1 MQESEVAN
9 PNVRKVL
16 NQMDPKYMDQS
27 SGGDSMSG
35 GMTPHNTDAERR
47 VLGSFMKDPSLISTL
62 GEDLDPE
69 DFHFEPHRHLLEA
82 LKAVSE
88 RKETVDVVT
97 VGEQLSKDR
106 MLDAVGGPMWL
117 GQLLQDT
124 ATTIGVEHHLQIVR
138 QKSLLRR
145 MITAAT
151 EVASKGYSPDVD
163 ITQYLDEAEK
173 SIFGVLTGQKKREIR
188 NIGEV
193 LEETMELLQKQLA
206 EGGQMAGIPTGFD
219 SLDHLLNGLQKTDL
233 MILAARP
240 GMGKTS
246 FALSIA
252 NNVALQTDKHVALFS
267 LEMGAEQLVMR
278 LLSSEAHVNLKELRG
293 GRPSPDDFRKLV
305 EAADRMSTA
314 GIWIDDTPS
323 ISLAEVR
330 ARCRRLHLEGCLDVV
345 IIDYLQLMSARSSTV
360 SREQQI
366 SEISRG
372 LKGLAKELKI
382 PVMALSQLNRGL
394 EQRQDKRPM
403 LSDLRESGAIEQD
416 ADIIMFVYRD
426 EYYHPDS
433 EDRGVT
439 EIIVGKQ
446 RNGPTG
452 TARVA
457 FIDKYAKFGNLTPA
471 VEF

>member
-1 MQESEVAN
+1 
-9 PNVRKVL
+9 
-16 NQMDPKYMDQS
+16 MDRNFFDPPGGGHATGGS
-27 SGGDSMSG
+27 S
-35 GMTPHNTDAERR
+35 PHNMEAERR
-47 VLGSFMKDPSLISTL
+47 VLGAFLKDPSLVSTH
-62 GEDLDPE
+62 GEELDE
-69 DFHFEPHRHLLEA
+69 SDFHHEPHRHLLSA
-82 LKAVSE
+82 MK
-88 RKETVDVVT
+88 TVTEDGQVIDVVT
-97 VGEQLSKDR
+97 VGEQLAKDR
-106 MLDAVGGPMWL
+106 MLDAIGGPPFL
-117 GQLLQDT
+117 GKLLEDT
-124 ATTIGVEHHLQIVR
+124 ATTIGVEHHLKIVR
-138 QKSLLRR
+138 EKSLLRR
-145 MITAAT
+145 MIAATT

-163 ITQYLDEAEK
+163 ILQYLDDAEK
-173 SIFGVLTGQKKREIR
+173 SIFGVLTGQKKREVR
-188 NIGEV
+188 SIGEV
-193 LEETMELLQKQLA
+193 LDETMELLQKQLA

-219 SLDHLLNGLQKTDL
+219 SLDRLLNGLQKTDL

-246 FALSIA
+246 LALSIA
-252 NNVALQTDKHVALFS
+252 NNVALQAGKYVALFS

-293 GRPSPDDFRKLV
+293 GRPSTDDFRKLV

-323 ISLAEVR
+323 ISLAQVR
-330 ARCRRLHLEGCLDVV
+330 ARCRRLSLEGCLDVV
-345 IIDYLQLMSARSSTV
+345 IIDYLQLMSARSSTI

-372 LKGLAKELKI
+372 LKGLAKELKV
-382 PVMALSQLNRGL
+382 PVMALSQLNRSL

-426 EYYHPDS
+426 EYYHPES

-457 FIDKYAKFGNLTPA
+457 FIDKYAKFGNLTPVA
-471 VEF
+471 EF

>member
-1 MQESEVAN
+1 MDGKYTEQQYS
-9 PNVRKVL
+9 
-16 NQMDPKYMDQS
+16 QMASTGS
-27 SGGDSMSG
+27 S
-35 GMTPHNTDAERR
+35 PQNIEAERR
-47 VLGSFMKDPSLISTL
+47 VLGAFLKEPSLIATH
-62 GEDLDPE
+62 GEDLDEE
-69 DFHFEPHRHLLEA
+69 DFHHEPHRHLIKA
-82 LKAVSE
+82 LKAVHES
-88 RKETVDVVT
+88 RSHVDIVT
-97 VGEQLSKDR
+97 VGEQLQKDK
-106 MLDAVGGPMWL
+106 MLEALGGPLFL
-117 GQLLQDT
+117 GQLQRDVG
-124 ATTIGVEHHLQIVR
+124 TTIGIDHHVKIVR
-138 QKSLLRR
+138 EKSLLRR
-145 MITAAT
+145 MIQAAT
-151 EVASKGYSPDVD
+151 QVATQGYAPDID
-163 ITQYLDEAEK
+163 LTQYLDDSEK
-173 SIFGVLTGQKKREIR
+173 SIFQVLTGQKKREIR
-188 NIGEV
+188 NISEV
-193 LEETMELLQKQLA
+193 LDETMELLQKQLA

-219 SLDHLLNGLQKTDL
+219 TLDRLLNGLQKTDL

-246 FALSIA
+246 LALSIA
-252 NNVALQTDKHVALFS
+252 NNVALQAGKHVALFS

-293 GRPSPDDFRKLV
+293 GRPSTDDFRRLV
-305 EAADRMSTA
+305 EAADRMSST
-314 GIWIDDTPS
+314 GLWIDDTPS
-323 ISLAEVR
+323 ISLAQVR

-345 IIDYLQLMSARSSTV
+345 IIDYLQLMGARSNTV

-372 LKGLAKELKI
+372 LKGLAKELKV
-382 PVMALSQLNRGL
+382 PVMALSQLNRSL

-433 EDRGVT
+433 EDKGVT
-439 EIIVGKQ
+439 EIIAGKQ

-471 VEF
+471 AEF

>member
-1 MQESEVAN
+1 
-9 PNVRKVL
+9 
-16 NQMDPKYMDQS
+16 MDQDYTDQRS
-27 SGGDSMSG
+27 AGMSATG
-35 GMTPHNTDAERR
+35 STPQNVDAERR
-47 VLGSFMKDPSLISTL
+47 VLGSFLKDPALISTH
-62 GEDLDPE
+62 GEDLDVD
-69 DFHFEPHRHLLEA
+69 DFHFEPHRHLLKA
-82 LKAVSE
+82 LKEVNE
-88 RKETVDVVT
+88 QRVTVDVVT
-97 VGEQLSKDR
+97 VGEQLKKYK
-106 MLDAVGGPMWL
+106 MLDAVGGPMFL
-117 GQLLQDT
+117 GELLRDT
-124 ATTIGVEHHLQIVR
+124 GTTIGIEHHLKIVR
-138 QKSLLRR
+138 EKSLLRR
-145 MITAAT
+145 MIKAAT
-151 EVASKGYSPDVD
+151 EVATQGYSPELD
-163 ITQYLDEAEK
+163 ITQYLDDSEK
-173 SIFGVLTGQKKREIR
+173 SIFQVLTGQKKREIR
-188 NIGEV
+188 NISEV
-193 LEETMELLQKQLA
+193 LDETMELLQKQLA

-252 NNVALQTDKHVALFS
+252 NNVALQAGKHVALFS

-293 GRPSPDDFRKLV
+293 GRPSTDDFRRLV
-305 EAADRMSTA
+305 EAADRMASSA
-314 GIWIDDTPS
+314 MVWIDDTPS
-323 ISLAEVR
+323 ISLAQVR

-345 IIDYLQLMSARSSTV
+345 IIDYLQLMSARSNTI

-372 LKGLAKELKI
+372 LKGLAKELKV
-382 PVMALSQLNRGL
+382 PVMALSQLNRSL

-433 EDRGVT
+433 EDKGVT

-457 FIDKYAKFGNLTPA
+457 FIDKFAKFGNLTPA
-471 VEF
+471 AEF